1 LLAAFETVEADRM
14 QRLLGSW
21 PTIKRELYR
30 SLGLTEDGKT
40 FGPGLTGVDIER
52 YRTAFE
58 ALRLLNAEFLSRCC
72 ARVSRMMAKSEQE
85 LSENAKQLEAAIRKL
100 GEMDLKSAA

>member
-1 LLAAFETVEADRM
+1 MQKLLA
-14 QRLLGSW
+14 SW

-30 SLGLTEDGKT
+30 SLGLAEDGKSV
-40 FGPGLTGVDIER
+40 GPGLTGPNIDR
-52 YRTAFE
+52 YRTALE

-85 LSENAKQLEAAIRKL
+85 LNENAKQLELAVRKL
-100 GEMDLKSAA
+100 GAADLKSAA